1 MNRLPQASAARGTAG
16 LRAARPTLAAGLA
29 AGLGSVVLAAGVWAN
44 TPTADGSGPPRPGRW
59 DFTVTLDDKPIGRH
73 RFELA
78 GDPVGG
84 EWTLKSQ
91 ADYDVRILG
100 LTVYT
105 YRHSA
110 TERWRAGCLAQLEAR
125 TDDNGD
131 VTSVQAAPAPPP
143 GASPTSSGPAAP
155 AGSAP
160 ADRAEAAA
168 GPLRI
173 AVRSDDRAITS
184 AAAAPQDAR
193 GCLMTYAYW
202 NAAAL
207 RQQARLLNPQT
218 GRLDPVQGSPLPA
231 TTLAVAGQPVQAQGW
246 RIRTPKGPVDV
257 WTAPDGRW
265 IGLDATVSGDRRLR
279 YRLP

>member
-1 MNRLPQASAARGTAG
+1 MTPALFRTALALTVLGCG
-16 LRAARPTLAAGLA
+16 LSTAQ
-29 AGLGSVVLAAGVWAN
+29 AN
-44 TPTADGSGPPRPGRW
+44 TTAPADGAPRPGRW
-59 DFTVTLDDKPIGRH
+59 DFAVTLDDKPIGRH

-78 GDPVGG
+78 GDPASG

-91 ADYDVRILG
+91 ADYDVKLLG

-110 TERWRAGCLAQLEAR
+110 SERWRAGCLAQLDAR

-131 VTSVQAAPAPPP
+131 ITSVQAAPTAD
-143 GASPTSSGPAAP
+143 AEPAAP
-155 AGSAP
+155 W
-160 ADRAEAAA
+160 
-168 GPLRI
+168 RI
-173 AVRSDDRAITS
+173 AVRSEDRAITA

-202 NAAAL
+202 NATAL

-218 GRLDPVQGSPLPA
+218 GRLDAIQGSA
-231 TTLAVAGQPVQAQGW
+231 LAAAPVTVAGQTVQAQGW
-246 RIRTPKGPVDV
+246 RIRTPKGPVDI

>member
-1 MNRLPQASAARGTAG
+1 MTATRTAFVLLLLGTGPAT
-16 LRAARPTLAAGLA
+16 AQ
-29 AGLGSVVLAAGVWAN
+29 AN
-44 TPTADGSGPPRPGRW
+44 TPADGTAPRPGRW
-59 DFTVTLDDKPIGRH
+59 DFAVTLDDRPIGRH

-78 GDPVGG
+78 GDPASG
-84 EWTLKSQ
+84 EWTVKSQ
-91 ADYDVRILG
+91 ADYDVKLLG
-100 LTVYT
+100 LSVYT

-110 TERWRAGCLAQLEAR
+110 TERWRAGCLAQLDAR

-131 VTSVQAAPAPPP
+131 VTSVQAAPTVPPTTD
-143 GASPTSSGPAAP
+143 AEPAAP
-155 AGSAP
+155 W
-160 ADRAEAAA
+160 
-168 GPLRI
+168 RI
-173 AVRSDDRAITS
+173 AVRSEDRAITA

-218 GRLDPVQGSPLPA
+218 GRLDAIQGSPLAAAPV
-231 TTLAVAGQPVQAQGW
+231 TVAGQTVQAQGW
-246 RIRTPKGPVDV
+246 RIRTPKGPVDI

>member
-1 MNRLPQASAARGTAG
+1 MTRTTAFTSMTPMTPMTTATRIALALALCGVGLSAAQANAP
-16 LRAARPTLAAGLA
+16 AA
-29 AGLGSVVLAAGVWAN
+29 
-44 TPTADGSGPPRPGRW
+44 ADGSAPRPGRW
-59 DFTVTLDDKPIGRH
+59 DFAVTLDDRPIGRH

-78 GDPVGG
+78 GDPANG
-84 EWTLKSQ
+84 EWTLRSQ
-91 ADYDVRILG
+91 ADYDVKLLG

-110 TERWRAGCLAQLEAR
+110 TERWRAGCLAQLDAR

-131 VTSVQAAPAPPP
+131 VTSVQAAPA
-143 GASPTSSGPAAP
+143 ASTATVPAAADAEP
-155 AGSAP
+155 TAP
-160 ADRAEAAA
+160 W
-168 GPLRI
+168 RI
-173 AVRSDDRAITS
+173 AVRSEDRAIT
-184 AAAAPQDAR
+184 AAAAVPQDAR

-218 GRLDPVQGSPLPA
+218 GRLDTIQGSPLAA
-231 TTLAVAGQPVQAQGW
+231 TPVMVAGQTVQAQGW
-246 RIRTPKGPVDV
+246 RIRTPKGPVDI